1 MPSFDAVNYSL
12 RPNKTIQRAL
22 VFDGLRSLSDDVD
35 WSDATYIGFGSIW
48 FTDFSMAHKRLGIN
62 RMISI
67 ESDEIG
73 FRRAEYNKPFR
84 TVSVLSGLSYE
95 IIPEFYDDPAMMSRP
110 WIIWL
115 DYDSALS
122 DDAVQELR
130 GVVERA
136 PPNSALI
143 ATIDASGKRYGT
155 DPAQKRERL
164 RTLLGDVVPDD
175 LSRGQLR
182 EPDAFA
188 LTMADL
194 LGSYLKS
201 VAENCARP
209 GGFESAFKVAYRDK
223 AAMVTVGGILPS
235 VENRERVS
243 MRVRDA
249 RWEGFADL
257 AIVAPHLT
265 LKELAVLQAQMPR
278 TDAMDRAAVQGL
290 GFDLGEDQIEVF
302 RRYYRHY
309 PAFAQLSA

>member
-12 RPNKTIQRAL
+12 RPNKTIQRAI
-22 VFDGLRSLSDDVD
+22 VFDGLRSLSDKLN
-35 WSDATYIGFGSIW
+35 WSNATYIGFGSIW
-48 FTDFSMAHKRLGIN
+48 FTDFVMAHKRLGID

-73 FRRAEYNKPFR
+73 FRRAEYNRPFR
-84 TVSVLSGLSYE
+84 TVTVMNGLSYE
-95 IIPEFYDDPAMMSRP
+95 IIPEFYDDPVMMSQP

-115 DYDSALS
+115 DYDSVLS
-122 DDAVQELR
+122 DDATQELR

-136 PPNSALI
+136 PPNSALMV
-143 ATIDASGKRYGT
+143 TVNASGKKYGA

-164 RTLLGDVVPDD
+164 RVLLGDVVPDALTRD
-175 LSRGQLR
+175 QLR

-194 LGSYLKS
+194 LQQFLQAT
-201 VAENCARP
+201 AENCARQ
-209 GGFESAFKVAYRDK
+209 GGFVPAFRAAYRDK
-223 AAMVTVGGILPS
+223 ASMVTVGGILPA
-235 VENRERVS
+235 VENRDHVS
-243 MRVRDA
+243 ALVA
-249 RWEGFADL
+249 EERWEGFSEL

-278 TDAMDRAAVQGL
+278 AELMDRTIVQEL
-290 GFDLGEDQIEVF
+290 GFDLGNDQIEIF

>member
-22 VFDGLRSLSDDVD
+22 VFEGLRSLSNDID
-35 WSDATYIGFGSIW
+35 WSDAVYLGFGSIW
-48 FTDFSMAHKRLGIN
+48 FTDFSMAHKRLGIDQ
-62 RMISI
+62 MISI

-95 IIPEFYDDPAMMSRP
+95 IIPEFYEDPAMMSRP

-143 ATIDASGKRYGT
+143 ATIDASGKRYGN
-155 DPAQKRERL
+155 DPTQKKERL

-175 LSRGQLR
+175 LSRTQLR

-188 LTMADL
+188 LTLADL

-201 VAENCARP
+201 VAANCARP
-209 GGFESAFKVAYRDK
+209 GGFEPAFKVAYRDK

-235 VENRERVS
+235 VENREPVS
-243 MRVRDA
+243 MRICDA

-278 TDAMDRAAVQGL
+278 TDAMDRAAVQEL

-302 RRYYRHY
+302 RRYYRLY